1 MRKIF
6 TRKKL
11 LIISGPTASGKTTF
25 RKSLQGSQQAEFAKG
40 ILDVAFR
47 RGFSSIETLRMKGI
61 RRCFGKK
68 NGFQKLMCSG
78 RNFVLELDSTCP
90 FTIANLILFPSLLK
104 EFDRIT
110 VVHSYVPIDVWV
122 ERIHERR
129 LGGFKTSEY
138 VDQVVSL
145 YHQSAKKAARAH
157 DIYHE
162 FYSNFE
168 SFFDGLGVK
177 EQMCINAQGCTSFV
191 RPYPFG

>member
-6 TRKKL
+6 AIKKL

-61 RRCFGKK
+61 RRSFGKK
-68 NGFQKLMCSG
+68 NGFQKLTCSG

-90 FTIANLILFPSLLK
+90 FTIANLILFPSFLK
-104 EFDRIT
+104 EFNRIT
-110 VVHSYVPIDVWV
+110 VVHSYVPINVWI

-129 LGGFKTSEY
+129 LCGFKTSEY
-138 VDQVVSL
+138 VDQAVSL
-145 YHQSAKKAARAH
+145 YHQSSKKAAQAH
-157 DIYHE
+157 CIYHE

-168 SFFDGLGVK
+168 RFFDGLGVK
-177 EQMCINAQGCTSFV
+177 GQMCINTQNCTSFA

>member
-1 MRKIF
+1 M
-6 TRKKL
+6 
-11 LIISGPTASGKTTF
+11 
-25 RKSLQGSQQAEFAKG
+25 
-40 ILDVAFR
+40 AFH

-90 FTIANLILFPSLLK
+90 FTIANLILFPSFLK

-110 VVHSYVPIDVWV
+110 VVHNYVPIDVWV
-122 ERIHERR
+122 ERIHKGR

-145 YHQSAKKAARAH
+145 YHQSAKKAVRAN

-177 EQMCINAQGCTSFV
+177 NQMCINAQSCTSFV
-191 RPYPFG
+191 RPYPFS

>member
-6 TRKKL
+6 TSKKL

-68 NGFQKLMCSG
+68 NRFQKLMCSG
-78 RNFVLELDSTCP
+78 RNFVLELDSMCP
-90 FTIANLILFPSLLK
+90 FTITNLILFTSLLK
-104 EFDRIT
+104 KFDRIT
-110 VVHSYVPIDVWV
+110 LVHNYVPIDVRV
-122 ERIHERR
+122 ERIYERR

-145 YHQSAKKAARAH
+145 CH
-157 DIYHE
+157 
-162 FYSNFE
+162 
-168 SFFDGLGVK
+168 
-177 EQMCINAQGCTSFV
+177 
-191 RPYPFG
+191 